1 MQIKIMSRQDSGP
14 RSDSAA
20 AEAAAPAQHFLLPLA
35 PGIAAGMSLGVSDV
49 LSKIVLAASGDVI
62 SMLSFRSVIGLV
74 FVATWLRFGK
84 KPTADARVRLISM
97 GIGVLFAGLIY
108 CLFKAIEAVD
118 VPTAILSYFTY
129 PILTGIAA
137 SLFRIEALRWKGALC
152 AVAAFLGLAI
162 MIGAHPA
169 GLALTGV
176 AYGIGAGCLRVA
188 VLLTTRAFL
197 VGADARL
204 TTWYSMISSTIVFVA
219 ASLLV
224 RDWHLPQ
231 TGVGMASLVVMSLA
245 TTAGILLIFMSTMRI
260 GPFRTALILNLEP
273 LTAVILSALV
283 LGNAMT
289 PIQGLGSAI
298 MLGSL
303 VAFQLLR

>member
-1 MQIKIMSRQDSGP
+1 MGGYDSGP
-14 RSDSAA
+14 RPEPAT
-20 AEAAAPAQHFLLPLA
+20 APTGAPEHFLLPLA
-35 PGIAAGMSLGVSDV
+35 PGIAAGLSLGISDV
-49 LSKIVLAASGDVI
+49 LSKIVLGSGTDVL
-62 SMLSFRSVIGLV
+62 SMLSFRSVVGLA

-84 KPTADARVRLISM
+84 KPCAEARVRFISM
-97 GIGVLFAGLIY
+97 GIGVMFAGLIY

-118 VPTAILSYFTY
+118 VSTAILSYFTY
-129 PILTGIAA
+129 PILTGLAA
-137 SLFRIEALRWKGALC
+137 SLLRIEPLRWKGALC

-169 GLALTGV
+169 GLALAGV
-176 AYGIGAGCLRVA
+176 AYGIGAGCWRVA
-188 VLLTTRAFL
+188 VLLATRAYL

-204 TTWYSMISSTIVFVA
+204 TTWYSMVSSTAIFIVVSLLA
-219 ASLLV
+219 RNWHMPQTRIGVASLI
-224 RDWHLPQ
+224 
-231 TGVGMASLVVMSLA
+231 VMSLA
-245 TTAGILLIFMSTMRI
+245 TTSGILLIFMSTMRI

-273 LTAVILSALV
+273 LTATV
-283 LGNAMT
+283 LGALLLGDVMT

>member
-1 MQIKIMSRQDSGP
+1 MSGQDSGP
-14 RSDSAA
+14 RLDAAA
-20 AEAAAPAQHFLLPLA
+20 AETAPAEHFLLPLA
-35 PGIAAGMSLGVSDV
+35 PGIAAGTSLGVSDV
-49 LSKIVLAASGDVI
+49 LSKIVLASGGDVI
-62 SMLSFRSVIGLV
+62 SMLSFRSVIGLI

-97 GIGVLFAGLIY
+97 GIGVMFAGLIY

-129 PILTGIAA
+129 PVLTGIAA
-137 SLFRIEALRWKGALC
+137 SLFGIEPLRWKGALC
-152 AVAAFLGLAI
+152 AVAAFCGLAI

-169 GLALTGV
+169 GLALAGV
-176 AYGIGAGCLRVA
+176 AYGIGAGCWRVA

-204 TTWYSMISSTIVFVA
+204 TTWYSMISSTIIFVA
-219 ASLLV
+219 ASLIV

-231 TGVGMASLVVMSLA
+231 TSTGMAALVVMSLA
-245 TTAGILLIFMSTMRI
+245 TTAGILLIFISTMRI

-273 LTAVILSALV
+273 LTAAILSALV
-283 LGNAMT
+283 LGDVMT

>member
-1 MQIKIMSRQDSGP
+1 MGGHDAGP
-14 RSDSAA
+14 RPESAA
-20 AEAAAPAQHFLLPLA
+20 TQAAAAPEHFLLPLA

-49 LSKIVLAASGDVI
+49 LSKIVLRAGGDVL
-62 SMLSFRSVIGLV
+62 SMLSFRSVVGLI

-84 KPTADARVRLISM
+84 KPFADARVRWISM
-97 GIGVLFAGLIY
+97 GIGVMFAGLIY

-118 VPTAILSYFTY
+118 VSTAILSYFTY
-129 PILTGIAA
+129 PVLTGITA
-137 SLFRIEALRWKGALC
+137 SLLRIEPLRWKGALC
-152 AVAAFLGLAI
+152 AVAAFVGLAV

-169 GLALTGV
+169 GLAFAGV
-176 AYGIGAGCLRVA
+176 TYGIGAGCWRVA
-188 VLLTTRAFL
+188 VLLTTRVCL

-204 TTWYSMISSTIVFVA
+204 TTWYSMISSTAIFIV

-224 RDWHLPQ
+224 QDWNMPH
-231 TGVGMASLVVMSLA
+231 TDFGWVALVVMSLA
-245 TTAGILLIFMSTMRI
+245 TTSGILLIFISTMRI

-273 LTAVILSALV
+273 LTATVLSALV
-283 LGNAMT
+283 LGDIMT

-298 MLGSL
+298 MLGAL

>member
-1 MQIKIMSRQDSGP
+1 MSGNDSGP
-14 RSDSAA
+14 RSESAA
-20 AEAAAPAQHFLLPLA
+20 AQPAASAEHFLLPLA
-35 PGIAAGMSLGVSDV
+35 PGIAAGASLGISDV
-49 LSKIVLAASGDVI
+49 LSKIVLGSGADVL
-62 SMLSFRSVIGLV
+62 SMLSFRSVVGLI

-84 KPTADARVRLISM
+84 KPTADARVRWISM
-97 GIGVLFAGLIY
+97 AIGVMFAGLIY

-137 SLFRIEALRWKGALC
+137 SLFRIEPLRWKGALC
-152 AVAAFLGLAI
+152 AVAAFAGLAI

-169 GLALTGV
+169 GLAFAGV
-176 AYGIGAGCLRVA
+176 AYGIGAGCWRVA

-204 TTWYSMISSTIVFVA
+204 TTWYSMISSTAIFIVV
-219 ASLLV
+219 SLVV
-224 RDWHLPQ
+224 RNWNMPQ
-231 TGVGMASLVVMSLA
+231 TGIGWASLVVMSLA
-245 TTAGILLIFMSTMRI
+245 TTSGILLIFISTMRI

-273 LTAVILSALV
+273 LTATILSVVV
-283 LGNAMT
+283 LGDVMT
-289 PIQGLGSAI
+289 PIQGLGSII